1 MPYMPR
7 APDSAQLDLPE
18 IFLRVQHEMLAQ
30 LATGHAFEHAST
42 AGAATEHHWLEL
54 FDRYLPK
61 RYRAT
66 PAFVIDSQGSRSR
79 QVDIAIF
86 DNLYSPL
93 LFPHASGFHIPAES
107 VYAVFEV
114 KPTFS
119 RQWLQ
124 DAADKAASVRDLR
137 RTSVPVIAGGTR
149 RSAIRPRPILA
160 GLLATGSVWNPGTFA
175 SNLRRALSSID
186 GPLDLGCCL
195 EHGAFERTSSPR
207 ISRLRISEKDESL
220 IFFII
225 RLLERL
231 RAMGTAPAA
240 DLMLYAR
247 GLRSFRK

>member
-1 MPYMPR
+1 MPR
-7 APDSAQLDLPE
+7 PPDSGQIDLTE
-18 IFLRVQHEMLAQ
+18 VFHRVQQEMLAQ
-30 LATGHAFEHAST
+30 LAVGRLFEHPSA
-42 AGAATEHHWLEL
+42 AGSATEHHWLEL

-66 PAFVIDSQGSRSR
+66 PAFVIDSLGGRSR
-79 QVDIAIF
+79 QIDIAIF

-114 KPTFS
+114 KPAFS

-124 DAADKAASVRDLR
+124 DAAEKAASVRALH
-137 RTSVPVIAGGTR
+137 RTSVPVIAGGTKR
-149 RSAIRPRPILA
+149 AAIRPKPILA
-160 GLLATGSVWNPGTFA
+160 GLLATGSVWNPATFA
-175 SNLRRALSSID
+175 PNLRRALASL
-186 GPLDLGCCL
+186 GNPLDLGCSL
-195 EHGAFERTSSPR
+195 DQGAFEYHRS
-207 ISRLRISEKDESL
+207 LRISHRDESL

-225 RLLERL
+225 RLIERL

-240 DLMLYAR
+240 DLTLYAR

>member
-1 MPYMPR
+1 MSR
-7 APDSAQLDLPE
+7 RPDSGQIDLTE
-18 IFLRVQHEMLAQ
+18 VFHRVQQEMLAQ
-30 LATGHAFEHAST
+30 LAVGRLFEHPSS
-42 AGAATEHHWLEL
+42 AGAATENHWLAL

-66 PAFVIDSQGSRSR
+66 PAFVIDSLGARSR
-79 QVDIAIF
+79 QIDIAIF

-119 RQWLQ
+119 RQWLR
-124 DAADKAASVRDLR
+124 DAADKAASVRDLH
-137 RTSVPVIAGGTR
+137 RTSVPVIAGGAKR
-149 RSAIRPRPILA
+149 RAIRPKPILT
-160 GLLATGSVWNPGTFA
+160 GLLATSSVWKPGTFA
-175 SNLRRALSSID
+175 PNLRRALASLD
-186 GPLDLGCCL
+186 DVLDLGCCL
-195 EHGAFERTSSPR
+195 EHGSFEQSRTPR
-207 ISRLRISEKDESL
+207 LRHPLRISHKDESL

-247 GLRSFRK
+247 ALRSFRK

>member
-1 MPYMPR
+1 MPR
-7 APDSAQLDLPE
+7 APDSRQLNLTE
-18 IFLRVQHEMLAQ
+18 VFHRVQQEMLAQ
-30 LATGHAFEHAST
+30 LAVGRLFEHASA
-42 AGAATEHHWLEL
+42 AGAATEHHWLQL

-66 PAFVIDSQGSRSR
+66 PAFVIDSLGHRSR

-93 LFPHASGFHIPAES
+93 LFPHASGLHIPAES

-124 DAADKAASVRDLR
+124 DAADKAASVRDLH
-137 RTSVPVIAGGTR
+137 RTSVPVIAGGTK
-149 RSAIRPRPILA
+149 RSAIRPKPILA
-160 GLLATGSVWNPGTFA
+160 GLLATGSVWNPATFA
-175 SNLRRALSSID
+175 PNLRRALSTIN

-195 EHGAFERTSSPR
+195 EHGAFERTRSVR
-207 ISRLRISEKDESL
+207 ISHKDESL
-220 IFFII
+220 IFFVI

-247 GLRSFRK
+247 ALRSFRK